1 MLFMLGSA
9 GTLLGSADV
18 ARRDQQAGQAQAS
31 SGGQQAQ
38 VPGQN
43 TGSAFDGAVQA
54 AARIGD
60 GDGTQANQA
69 NQGGGAV
76 QPQTP
81 EQARRAEEAAETGS
95 RTAWGTLVALLLAIG
110 AAAVGGYLGAR
121 DRDRDRVH
129 AGHGAAA

>member
-9 GTLLGSADV
+9 GTLMGSAEV
-18 ARRDQQAGQAQAS
+18 ARRDPGGQAQAS
-31 SGGQQAQ
+31 GRQQQSQ

-43 TGSAFDGAVQA
+43 TGGAFDGAVQA

-60 GDGTQANQA
+60 GDNAQANQ
-69 NQGGGAV
+69 NGGGAA

-110 AAAVGGYLGAR
+110 AAAAGGYLGAR
-121 DRDRDRVH
+121 DRDHDRAH
-129 AGHGAAA
+129 AGHGAATA